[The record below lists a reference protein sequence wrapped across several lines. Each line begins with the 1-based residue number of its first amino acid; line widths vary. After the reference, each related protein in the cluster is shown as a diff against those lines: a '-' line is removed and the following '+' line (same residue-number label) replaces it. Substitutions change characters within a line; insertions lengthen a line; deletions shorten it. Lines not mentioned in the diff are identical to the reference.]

1 MKLLTEK
8 MIEVAEAGKRSVLC
22 TVLASSGSAPRG
34 AGARMLVCEDGAVLG
49 TVGGGRVEQ
58 LAQLEA
64 REILAGGPTRIH
76 AFCLAPNQ
84 VNSIG
89 MICGGNVTIYFQLMT
104 PDDLPTLYA
113 MRDALSKDADSWLYL
128 RIADGVVEEFR
139 VVLSNEGYANP
150 ELYGARAVLE
160 KGEPTVYTEPL
171 MQAGRVIIFGGG
183 HVGQALAPVLATIDF
198 RVTVYDARPELA
210 NREHFPTAKEILCA
224 PFSEAMER
232 VKLKPSDY
240 VVIMTPG
247 HQSDREL
254 LAMVLRHKTRYV
266 GCIGSRHKIARTQEL
281 LRAEGLSEEAIRSVH
296 SPIGIPLPAQ
306 TPAEIAISIAAELI
320 QCRAETR

>member
-1 MKLLTEK
+1 MKQLTEK

-49 TVGGGRVEQ
+49 TVGGGEVEH
-58 LAQLEA
+58 LSELEA
-64 REILAGGPTRIH
+64 KEILAGGPTRIH

-104 PDDLPTLYA
+104 PDELPTLYA

-128 RIADGVVEEFR
+128 RIAKGIVEEFR
-139 VVLSNEGYANP
+139 VVLAEEGYANP

-160 KGEPTVYTEPL
+160 KGEPTVYAEPL

-210 NREHFPTAKEILCA
+210 NREHFPTANEILCA

-232 VKLKPSDY
+232 V
-240 VVIMTPG
+240 
-247 HQSDREL
+247 
-254 LAMVLRHKTRYV
+254 
-266 GCIGSRHKIARTQEL
+266 
-281 LRAEGLSEEAIRSVH
+281 
-296 SPIGIPLPAQ
+296 
-306 TPAEIAISIAAELI
+306 
-320 QCRAETR
+320 

>member
-8 MIEVAEAGKRSVLC
+8 MIALAEQGRRSVLC

-34 AGARMLVCEDGAVLG
+34 AGARMLVCEDGDVLG

-64 REILAGGPTRIH
+64 REILAGGPTRIR
-76 AFCLAPNQ
+76 AFGLAPDQ

-139 VVLSNEGYANP
+139 VVLSDEGYANP
-150 ELYGARAVLE
+150 ELYGARSVL
-160 KGEPTVYTEPL
+160 KKDEPLIYTEPL
-171 MQAGRVIIFGGG
+171 MQAGRVILFGGG
-183 HVGQALAPVLATIDF
+183 HVGQALAPVLTGIDF
-198 RVTVYDARPELA
+198 RVTLYDARPELA
-210 NREHFPTAKEILCA
+210 NREHFPTVEKILCA

-232 VKLKPSDY
+232 VQLKPSDY

-254 LAMVLRHKTRYV
+254 LSMVLRHQTRYV

-281 LRAEGLSEEAIRSVH
+281 LRAEGITEEAIASVH
-296 SPIGIPLPAQ
+296 SPIGIPIPAQ

-320 QCRAETR
+320 SCRAETR